1 MLKFQ
6 EILKSHGSLSLTEA
20 YELQKSILENRL
32 PDSDLLEIFALLD
45 RPLELDEFYGLYK
58 ASEEAMV
65 RVSTQLELLDTC
77 GTGGDGLKT
86 FNISTAAAILCSALG
101 VPVAKHGNRS
111 ASSQCGS
118 ADVLEELGVKIDL
131 NSEQVAKCIEVTG
144 FGFMFA
150 QKFHPAF
157 KHAASARKVF
167 GKRTFFNFLGPLLNP
182 AGADFRLVGVSSPA
196 MAELMGKTL
205 MKIGVKKAL
214 VVCSQEGM
222 DEISPAGKTNALE
235 FGPNG
240 EVKKFTINPLEYRL
254 KPVSPRE
261 LVGGDKKLNAE
272 IIKKVLG
279 NQGSIAQANAV
290 VLNAA
295 AGLLVSGKVN
305 SYSQGIAMAG
315 QAIEKKLGLKKL
327 EQVIK
332 FTSQL

>member
-32 PDSDLLEIFALLD
+32 PDSELLEIFALLD

-65 RVSTQLELLDTC
+65 RVGMQLELLDTC

-111 ASSQCGS
+111 ASGQCGS

-131 NSEQVAKCIEVTG
+131 NSEQVAKCIEATG

-157 KHAASARKVF
+157 KYAAAARKTF
-167 GKRTFFNFLGPLLNP
+167 GKRTYFNFLGPLLNP
-182 AGADFRLVGVSSPA
+182 AEAAFRLVGVSDPR

-205 MKIGVKKAL
+205 IKVGVKKVL
-214 VVCSQEGM
+214 VVHSHEGM
-222 DEISPAGKTNALE
+222 DEISATGKTDVLE
-235 FGPNG
+235 FTPDGK
-240 EVKKFTINPLEYRL
+240 VKKFTINPIDYGFKL
-254 KPVSPRE
+254 VSLAE
-261 LVGGDKKLNAE
+261 LTGGDKKLNAE
-272 IIKKVLG
+272 IIRKVLSAE
-279 NQGSIAQANAV
+279 GSAAQTNAV

-295 AGLLVSGKVN
+295 AGLVAAGKTSN
-305 SYSQGIAMAG
+305 YSEAIIMAS
-315 QAIEKKLGLKKL
+315 QAVEQKLGLQKL
-327 EQVIK
+327 DEIIK
-332 FTSQL
+332 FTNQL